1 MMNTLMSVR
10 RSKNTE
16 DNMIPMINIVFL
28 LLIFFMIAGQITAI
42 QSQGIELPETVL
54 GAPIEERQVT
64 LQFTENNQLFFNGS
78 ALSLD
83 ALNDAFDGLAVG
95 EVNVS
100 LQADK
105 RVKAVDLDK
114 ILTILRA
121 RNIAKVTLYAEQQGL
136 Q

>member
-1 MMNTLMSVR
+1 MNTLISVR
-10 RSKNTE
+10 RTRNTE

-42 QSQGIELPETVL
+42 QTQDIELPETVL

-64 LQFTENNQLFFNGS
+64 LQFTENKQLFFNGS
-78 ALSLD
+78 PLSLD
-83 ALNDAFDGLAVG
+83 ALGDAFDGLAVG

>member
-1 MMNTLMSVR
+1 MNTLISVR
-10 RSKNTE
+10 RTRNTE

-42 QSQGIELPETVL
+42 QGQDIVLPETAL
-54 GAPIEERQVT
+54 GAPIDERQVT

-78 ALSLD
+78 PLSLD
-83 ALNDAFDGLAVG
+83 ELSGELDALAAG
-95 EVNVS
+95 EIIVS

-114 ILTILRA
+114 VLTILRA
-121 RNIAKVTLYAEQQGL
+121 RSIAKVTLFTEQKGHQ
-136 Q
+136 